1 MSDPEF
7 PPIDLSRTIGDL
19 APRNL
24 ILVESFRGALVSL
37 LRQHGPADRVAV
49 RMRVAPFGSRKE
61 LAAPADATL
70 AEWARR
76 QGIVPAQAFEVPAV
90 DWWTEEEPR
99 IITATGP
106 ISLDAARLRAG
117 AAEPVL
123 PSAPAR
129 PSAPATRVDAIKE
142 TYGRLRGD
150 IAYRIENAALF
161 DPAVPLTAQFE
172 TALVLWADVEPATP
186 AAEVARR
193 ASMVQVTFNAAR
205 AHAETVGLGHLP
217 ADARPDADRAAK
229 AARLARATDSAA
241 ERATALARVITIL
254 RSLALY
260 YLPDPEAVDRA
271 LTAGP
276 SEPQP
281 EASRL

>member
-161 DPAVPLTAQFE
+161 DP
-172 TALVLWADVEPATP
+172 
-186 AAEVARR
+186 
-193 ASMVQVTFNAAR
+193 
-205 AHAETVGLGHLP
+205 
-217 ADARPDADRAAK
+217 DRAAK

>member
-99 IITATGP
+99 IITGHRPHQPRRGPASGGCRRTRPPVSTGP
-106 ISLDAARLRAG
+106 TQRPGHPRRRHQGDLRPAARRHRLPHRERG
-117 AAEPVL
+117 PV
-123 PSAPAR
+123 R
-129 PSAPATRVDAIKE
+129 PR
-142 TYGRLRGD
+142 
-150 IAYRIENAALF
+150 
-161 DPAVPLTAQFE
+161 
-172 TALVLWADVEPATP
+172 
-186 AAEVARR
+186 
-193 ASMVQVTFNAAR
+193 
-205 AHAETVGLGHLP
+205 
-217 ADARPDADRAAK
+217 RAAK

-241 ERATALARVITIL
+241 ERATARPRWHGSSRSCDRWRCTTSPIRRRSTGRSRPGRANRSPRRPDCRNIQPTPRKAGRPTLAAPHPHRL
-254 RSLALY
+254 RLDA
-260 YLPDPEAVDRA
+260 
-271 LTAGP
+271 
-276 SEPQP
+276 
-281 EASRL
+281 

>member
-161 DPAVPLTAQFE
+161 DPAVPPRPPAWPAPPTQPPSARPRWHGSSRSCDRWRCTTSPIRRRSTGRSRPGRANRSPRRPDCRNIQQTPRKAGRATL
-172 TALVLWADVEPATP
+172 ATP
-186 AAEVARR
+186 HPHRLR
-193 ASMVQVTFNAAR
+193 
-205 AHAETVGLGHLP
+205 L
-217 ADARPDADRAAK
+217 DA
-229 AARLARATDSAA
+229 
-241 ERATALARVITIL
+241 
-254 RSLALY
+254 
-260 YLPDPEAVDRA
+260 
-271 LTAGP
+271 
-276 SEPQP
+276 
-281 EASRL
+281 